1 MPFNVGGHIYNG
13 GIADPQ
19 DYYNIVNRGLTF
31 HLDASAPSSYP
42 ESGTTW
48 FDLISSST
56 SGSLTNG
63 PTFNSGNGGYIN
75 FDGTNDYVS
84 CTTNITIG
92 SAFSMES
99 FIYIN
104 SRTNGDI
111 IGSWNNPY
119 RFLWRV
125 NTSGYQLLAWNGG
138 GPAQTTIAT
147 SVVSTGVWVYV
158 VVTYDGTNVRFY
170 NNAVLTDTNAKGLS
184 IANFTAMQIG
194 ANTYDGVYFNGRI
207 ANTRIY
213 NRQLAAAEILQNFNV
228 QRSRFGI

>member
-1 MPFNVGGHIYNG
+1 MPFDIGGYIYNG
-13 GIADPQ
+13 GIADPA
-19 DYYNIVNRGLTF
+19 DYLNIITRGLSW
-31 HLDASAPSSYP
+31 HLEAAAPSSYP
-42 ESGTTW
+42 ETGTTW
-48 FDLISSST
+48 YDLISPSA

-63 PTFNSGNGGYIN
+63 PTFNSGNGGYIS
-75 FDGTNDYVS
+75 FDGTNDYIS
-84 CTTNITIG
+84 CTNNVTLG

-111 IGSWNNPY
+111 MGSWNNPF

-138 GPAQTTIAT
+138 GPTNETLGTAI
-147 SVVSTGVWVYV
+147 VSTGTWVYV
-158 VVTYDGTNVRFY
+158 AVTYDGTNVRFY
-170 NNAVLTDTNAKGLS
+170 NNAVLTDTNAKGFS
-184 IANFTAMQIG
+184 VANFTAMQVG

-213 NRQLAAAEILQNFNV
+213 TRTLSAAEILQNFNV